1 MSEFQIN
8 DYLLQKEC
16 DELAAEIAA
25 EFSPGTL
32 AENRDDM
39 MDRAHETADG
49 HQWVIYNYK
58 ALMICAHCD
67 TSEGESFLDDIDFQW
82 VQGESTIYTVATSIV
97 YGEMR
102 ARIETA
108 LEELIEADEEPDDED
123 EDENDAA

>member
-49 HQWVIYNYK
+49 HQWVIYNYM
-58 ALMICAHCD
+58 ALMLCAHCD
-67 TSEGESFLDDIDFQW
+67 TNHGEDFLSDVGVPDEPDIYKLACA
-82 VQGESTIYTVATSIV
+82 IA